1 MPDPIEHPVLE
12 RLRSQQAP
20 ASHLLRMQGLLEI
33 ARDNPACVGMALVGS
48 YAKGQG
54 DRVSDLDLVA
64 FVQDADARD
73 FLRAADAVLDNG
85 ALLHR
90 YGRDDGPQRAFSKL
104 VYLDFASCELHV
116 FRLPTT
122 FVLRRPF
129 VALSDPQGLLATLV
143 GEGEPIRQED
153 FEPYPDGD
161 DGLVWEL
168 VDCIKWLRRGRT
180 ELARD
185 YLRRL
190 GQRL

>member
-20 ASHLLRMQGLLEI
+20 ASHLLRMQGLLAI

-90 YGRDDGPQRAFSKL
+90 YGRDDGSQRAFSKL

-129 VALSDPQGLLATLV
+129 VALWDPQGLLATLV
-143 GEGEPIRQED
+143 GEGEPIRHED